1 MNLNRTNSFQLDWIA
16 VIVFTA
22 LVVFGYFNI
31 LSASAAGE
39 FTSYLDISKP
49 YGKQLFFIISSVV
62 LIVLIL
68 AVDAKF
74 YERFASII
82 YLGSIL
88 SLIGLFIFGKQING
102 AISWYDFGGMTLQ
115 PSEFAKFATALAL
128 AKYISDLQTNIKE
141 QKDQIRAAILVGI
154 PAGLILLQNDAG
166 STLVFAS
173 LFFVFYR
180 EGIPQYYLLFTVYV
194 AFLGIATLKFSAL
207 YVCISL
213 AGILLIYQLFF
224 KRKKKKIRGILTLL
238 ICSIGLSL
246 GVQWAY
252 NNVLQKHQQNRIG
265 LWLRLEKDPLKL
277 EAMKRNISYNLN
289 ESEKAI
295 RSGGTFGKG
304 FMDGTR
310 TKGNFVP
317 EQHTDYIFSTV
328 GEEWG
333 FFGSSAVVLLF
344 VLLILRIVYL
354 SEQQKS
360 QFSRVYGYSVAS
372 ILFAHFLINIGMV
385 MGLVP
390 TIGIPLPF
398 FSYGGS
404 GLWGFTILVFI
415 FLKLDSYRLNEW

>member
-213 AGILLIYQLFF
+213 AGILLLYQLFF

-385 MGLVP
+385 MGLIP

-415 FLKLDSYRLNEW
+415 FLKLDSNRLNEW

>member
-1 MNLNRTNSFQLDWIA
+1 MNLNRANSFQLDWMA
-16 VIVFTA
+16 VIIFTA

-39 FTSYLDISKP
+39 FTSYFDISKP
-49 YGKQLFFIISSVV
+49 YGKQLIFILGS
-62 LIVLIL
+62 IVLIIL
-68 AVDAKF
+68 ILSVDAKF

-82 YLGSIL
+82 YLGSLI
-88 SLIGLFIFGKQING
+88 SLAGLFIFGKQING

-141 QKDQIRAAILVGI
+141 RKDQIRAAILVGI

-166 STLVFAS
+166 STLVFGS

-180 EGIPQYYLLFTVYV
+180 EGIPQYYLLFAVFV
-194 AFLGIATLKFSAL
+194 AFLGIATLKFSATA
-207 YVCISL
+207 VCITM

-224 KRKKKKIRGILTLL
+224 KRKKKKIRGALAVLL
-238 ICSIGLSL
+238 CSIGLSF

-252 NNVLQKHQQNRIG
+252 NNILQTHQQDRIG
-265 LWLRLEKDPLKL
+265 LWLRLEKDPDKL
-277 EAMKRNISYNLN
+277 QAMKRNISYNLN

-333 FFGSSAVVLLF
+333 FFGSSAVILLF

-385 MGLVP
+385 MGLIP

-404 GLWGFTILVFI
+404 GLWAFTILVFI
-415 FLKLDSYRLNEW
+415 FLKLDSNRLNVW

>member
-1 MNLNRTNSFQLDWIA
+1 MNLNRANSFQLDWMA
-16 VIVFTA
+16 VIIFTA
-22 LVVFGYFNI
+22 LVIFGYFNI

-39 FTSYLDISKP
+39 FTSYFDISKP
-49 YGKQLFFIISSVV
+49 YGKQLIFIISSLV
-62 LIVLIL
+62 LIILIL
-68 AVDAKF
+68 SVDAKF

-82 YLGSIL
+82 YLSSIL

-141 QKDQIRAAILVGI
+141 RKDQIRAAIIVGI

-166 STLVFAS
+166 STLVFGS

-180 EGIPQYYLLFTVYV
+180 EGIPQYYLLFAVFV

-207 YVCISL
+207 SVSIAL
-213 AGILLIYQLFF
+213 AGMLLIYQLFF
-224 KRKKKKIRGILTLL
+224 KRKKKKFRGVLAVL
-238 ICSIGLSL
+238 ICSIGLSF

-252 NNVLQKHQQNRIG
+252 NNVLQNHQQDRIG
-265 LWLRLEKDPLKL
+265 LWLRLEKDPEKL
-277 EAMKRNISYNLN
+277 QAMKRNISYNLN

-310 TKGNFVP
+310 TKGKFVP

-333 FFGSSAVVLLF
+333 FFGSSAVILLF

-372 ILFAHFLINIGMV
+372 ILFVHFLINIGMV
-385 MGLVP
+385 MGLIP

-404 GLWGFTILVFI
+404 GLWAFTILVFI
-415 FLKLDSYRLNEW
+415 FLKLDSNRLNEW

>member
-213 AGILLIYQLFF
+213 AGILLLYQLFF

-238 ICSIGLSL
+238 ICSIGLSI

-385 MGLVP
+385 MGLIP

-415 FLKLDSYRLNEW
+415 FLKLDSNRLNEW

>member
-1 MNLNRTNSFQLDWIA
+1 MNLKRANSFQLDWMA
-16 VIVFTA
+16 VIIFTV

-31 LSASAAGE
+31 LSAAAAGE
-39 FTSYLDISKP
+39 FISYLDITKP
-49 YGKQLFFIISSVV
+49 YGKQLFFILSSVV
-62 LIVLIL
+62 LIILIL
-68 AVDAKF
+68 SVDAKF

-88 SLIGLFIFGKQING
+88 SLIGLFLFGKQING

-141 QKDQIRAAILVGI
+141 QKDQIRAAILVVI

-166 STLVFAS
+166 STLVFGS

-180 EGIPQYYLLFTVYV
+180 EGIPQYYLLFAVFV
-194 AFLGIATLKFSAL
+194 AFLGIATLKFSA
-207 YVCISL
+207 ISVSIVL
-213 AGILLIYQLFF
+213 SGVLLMYQLFF
-224 KRKKKKIRGILTLL
+224 KRKKKKFRGVFTIL
-238 ICSIGLSL
+238 ICSIGLCL

-252 NNVLQKHQQNRIG
+252 NNVLQNHQKDRIG
-265 LWLRLEKDPLKL
+265 LWLRLEKDPDKL
-277 EAMKRNISYNLN
+277 QAMKRNISYNLN

-310 TKGNFVP
+310 TKGKFVP

-333 FFGSSAVVLLF
+333 FIGSSTVIILF
-344 VLLILRIVYL
+344 VLLILRILYL

-360 QFSRVYGYSVAS
+360 QFRRVYGYSVAS
-372 ILFAHFLINIGMV
+372 ILFVHFLINVGMV
-385 MGLVP
+385 MGLIP

-404 GLWGFTILVFI
+404 GLWAFTILVFI
-415 FLKLDSYRLNEW
+415 FLKLDSNRLNEW

>member
-1 MNLNRTNSFQLDWIA
+1 MNLNRTTSFQLDWLT

-31 LSASAAGE
+31 LSASVAGE

-49 YGKQLFFIISSVV
+49 YGKQLFFILSSFV
-62 LIVLIL
+62 LIILIL
-68 AVDAKF
+68 AVDVKF

-88 SLIGLFIFGKQING
+88 SLAGLFIFGKQVNG
-102 AISWYDFGGMTLQ
+102 AISWYDFGGMTIQ

-141 QKDQIRAAILVGI
+141 QKDQIKAAILVGL

-180 EGIPQYYLLFTVYV
+180 EGIPQYYLLFAVFV
-194 AFLGIATLKFSAL
+194 AFLGIGTLKYSAL
-207 YVCISL
+207 SICFTL

-224 KRKKKKIRGILTLL
+224 KRKKKKIGGVLIILILG
-238 ICSIGLSL
+238 IGLSF
-246 GVQWAY
+246 GVQWTH
-252 NNVLQKHQQNRIG
+252 NNVLQKHQQDRIG
-265 LWLRLEKDPLKL
+265 LWLRLEKDPVKL
-277 EAMKRNISYNLN
+277 ESMKRSVSYNLN

-304 FMDGTR
+304 FRDGTR

-333 FFGSSAVVLLF
+333 FFGSSIVIILF
-344 VLLILRIVYL
+344 LSLILRILYL
-354 SEQQKS
+354 AEQQKS
-360 QFSRVYGYSVAS
+360 QFSRVYGYGVAS

-385 MGLVP
+385 MGLIP

-404 GLWGFTILVFI
+404 GLWGFTILIFI
-415 FLKLDSYRLNEW
+415 FLKLDSNRLNEW

>member
-1 MNLNRTNSFQLDWIA
+1 MNLNRTTSFQLDWLT

-31 LSASAAGE
+31 LSASVVGE

-49 YGKQLFFIISSVV
+49 YGKQLFFILSSFV
-62 LIVLIL
+62 LIILTL
-68 AVDAKF
+68 AVDVKF

-88 SLIGLFIFGKQING
+88 SLAGLFIFGKQVNG
-102 AISWYDFGGMTLQ
+102 AISWYDFGGMTIQ

-141 QKDQIRAAILVGI
+141 QKDQIKAAILVGL

-180 EGIPQYYLLFTVYV
+180 EGIPQYYLLFAVFV
-194 AFLGIATLKFSAL
+194 AFLGIGTLKYSAL
-207 YVCISL
+207 SICFTL

-224 KRKKKKIRGILTLL
+224 KRKKKKIGGVLIILILG
-238 ICSIGLSL
+238 IGLSY
-246 GVQWAY
+246 GVQWTH
-252 NNVLQKHQQNRIG
+252 NNVLQKHQQDRIG
-265 LWLRLEKDPLKL
+265 LWLRLEKDPVKL
-277 EAMKRNISYNLN
+277 ESMKRSISYNLN

-304 FMDGTR
+304 FRDGTR

-333 FFGSSAVVLLF
+333 FFGSSIVIILF
-344 VLLILRIVYL
+344 LSLILRILYL
-354 SEQQKS
+354 AEQQKS
-360 QFSRVYGYSVAS
+360 QFSRVYGYGVAS

-385 MGLVP
+385 MGLIP

-404 GLWGFTILVFI
+404 GLWGFTILIFI
-415 FLKLDSYRLNEW
+415 FLKLDSNRLNEW

>member
-1 MNLNRTNSFQLDWIA
+1 MKLNRTTSFQLDWFA

-31 LSASAAGE
+31 LSASVVGE

-49 YGKQLFFIISSVV
+49 YGKQLFFILSSGV
-62 LIVLIL
+62 LIILIL
-68 AVDAKF
+68 SVDAKF

-88 SLIGLFIFGKQING
+88 SLVGLFIFGKKING
-102 AISWYDFGGMTLQ
+102 AISWYDFGGMTIQ

-141 QKDQIRAAILVGI
+141 QKHQIRAAILVGI

-166 STLVFAS
+166 STLVFVS

-180 EGIPQYYLLFTVYV
+180 EGIPQYYLLFSVFV
-194 AFLGIATLKFSAL
+194 AFLGISTLKFSAL
-207 YVCISL
+207 SVCTVL
-213 AGILLIYQLFF
+213 AGILFIYQLFF
-224 KRKKKKIRGILTLL
+224 KRKKKKFRGVLSVL
-238 ICSIGLSL
+238 ICSIGLSF

-252 NNVLQKHQQNRIG
+252 NNVLQKHQQDRIG
-265 LWLRLEKDPLKL
+265 LWLRLEKDPVKL
-277 EAMKRNISYNLN
+277 ESMKRNISYNLN

-333 FFGSSAVVLLF
+333 FLGSSIVIILF
-344 VLLILRIVYL
+344 VVLILRILVL
-354 SEQQKS
+354 AEQQKS
-360 QFSRVYGYSVAS
+360 QFSRVYGYGVAS

-385 MGLVP
+385 MGLIP

-404 GLWGFTILVFI
+404 GLWSFTVLVFI
-415 FLKLDSYRLNEW
+415 FLKLDSNRLNEW

>member
-360 QFSRVYGYSVAS
+360 QFGRVYGYSVAS

-385 MGLVP
+385 MGLIP

-415 FLKLDSYRLNEW
+415 FLKLDSNRLNEW

>member
-1 MNLNRTNSFQLDWIA
+1 MNLNRTTSFQLDWLT

-31 LSASAAGE
+31 LSASVAGE

-49 YGKQLFFIISSVV
+49 YGKQLFFILSSFV
-62 LIVLIL
+62 LIILTL
-68 AVDAKF
+68 AVDVKF

-88 SLIGLFIFGKQING
+88 SLAGLFIFGKQVNG
-102 AISWYDFGGMTLQ
+102 AISWYDFGGMTIQ

-141 QKDQIRAAILVGI
+141 QKDQIKAAILVGL

-180 EGIPQYYLLFTVYV
+180 EGIPQYYLLFAVFV
-194 AFLGIATLKFSAL
+194 AFLGIGTLKYSAL
-207 YVCISL
+207 SICFTL

-224 KRKKKKIRGILTLL
+224 KRKKKKIGGVLIILILG
-238 ICSIGLSL
+238 IGLSF
-246 GVQWAY
+246 GVQWTH
-252 NNVLQKHQQNRIG
+252 NNVLQKHQQDRIG
-265 LWLRLEKDPLKL
+265 LWLRLEKDPVKL
-277 EAMKRNISYNLN
+277 ESMKRSISYNLN

-304 FMDGTR
+304 FRDGTR

-333 FFGSSAVVLLF
+333 FFGSSIVIILF
-344 VLLILRIVYL
+344 LSLILRILYL
-354 SEQQKS
+354 AEQQKS
-360 QFSRVYGYSVAS
+360 QFSRVYGYGVAS

-385 MGLVP
+385 MGLIP

-404 GLWGFTILVFI
+404 GLWGFTILIFI
-415 FLKLDSYRLNEW
+415 FLKLDSNRLNEW

>member
-1 MNLNRTNSFQLDWIA
+1 MNLNRANSFQLDWMA
-16 VIVFTA
+16 VIIFTA
-22 LVVFGYFNI
+22 LVIFGYFNI

-39 FTSYLDISKP
+39 FTSYFDISKP
-49 YGKQLFFIISSVV
+49 YGKQLIFIISSLV
-62 LIVLIL
+62 LIILIL
-68 AVDAKF
+68 SVDAKF

-82 YLGSIL
+82 YLSSIL

-141 QKDQIRAAILVGI
+141 RKDQIRAAILVGI

-166 STLVFAS
+166 STLVFGS

-180 EGIPQYYLLFTVYV
+180 EGIPQYYLLFAVFV

-207 YVCISL
+207 SVSIVL
-213 AGILLIYQLFF
+213 AGMLLIYQLFF
-224 KRKKKKIRGILTLL
+224 KRKKKKFRGVLAVL
-238 ICSIGLSL
+238 ICSIGLSF

-252 NNVLQKHQQNRIG
+252 NNVLQNHQQDRIG
-265 LWLRLEKDPLKL
+265 LWLRLEKDPEKL
-277 EAMKRNISYNLN
+277 QAMKRNISYNLN

-310 TKGNFVP
+310 TKGKFVP

-333 FFGSSAVVLLF
+333 FFGSSAVILLF

-372 ILFAHFLINIGMV
+372 ILFVHFLINIGMV
-385 MGLVP
+385 MGLIP

-404 GLWGFTILVFI
+404 GLWAFTILVFI
-415 FLKLDSYRLNEW
+415 FLKLDSNRLNEW